1 MVSILDVSMLEG
13 SVNLSLDHLSQI
25 KIASM
30 EKTTNGHAMES
41 SHEQLTNTRRSPTED
56 SLLVNV
62 GSPGSDVT
70 LPYSPRADPVEERR
84 ASGVSGSPPPSGI
97 ESGPERVS

>member
-1 MVSILDVSMLEG
+1 MNM
-13 SVNLSLDHLSQI
+13 SLDHSISQI
-25 KIASM
+25 TANM

-41 SHEQLTNTRRSPTED
+41 SHEQLTNIRRSPTED
-56 SLLVNV
+56 SLFVNV
-62 GSPGSDVT
+62 GSSGSSDVT

-84 ASGVSGSPPPSGI
+84 ASGVSGSPPPTGI

>member
-13 SVNLSLDHLSQI
+13 SVNLSLDHLSRI
-25 KIASM
+25 KIDNT

-41 SHEQLTNTRRSPTED
+41 SHEQLTNTRRSPTKD
-56 SLLVNV
+56 SLYVNV

-70 LPYSPRADPVEERR
+70 LPYSPLPEPVD
-84 ASGVSGSPPPSGI
+84 SM
-97 ESGPERVS
+97 